1 MYASVPTTSPG
12 IVSGVSLTT
21 WATPKSASLAKPAPA
36 AGSATTMTFCGL
48 TSRWITPRSCACA
61 SASQSAA
68 PIRATSRS
76 AIALARTSS
85 ARVRPRTSSET
96 RYTSCSSYAS
106 SYMATMPGWLS
117 RAAARASRSTR
128 SPLPS
133 SRGIA
138 LTATSRSS
146 FSSQA
151 SQTTPNPPAPRRRS
165 RRYRPSTSRGPGAP
179 GSACVG
185 AAPPSGRVPG
195 SSARLFSG
203 RFTSGSVFGPRWA
216 RPAPRSYSHEPWQAL
231 ESARR
236 GTLLLSFLDEPDEPA
251 RGRRRPPR
259 GPSTDRQTL
268 MVRRSI
274 ALVAGVIVLI
284 LLVLGVRS
292 CLNTRSENAIKNYSN
307 DSAELLRASKLE
319 GDQLFKLLQGEGG
332 TNQATAIINQLNA
345 YRVDSSELVDRAN
358 RLDVPG
364 DLKGARSELQ
374 EVLELRRDGFADI
387 TDALQVALGDQ
398 ERRQGSDDVAKQ
410 MQVFLA
416 SDIVDTQRF
425 RPALFDVL
433 RDKDLSAPDLPQNGF
448 VPDIQWL
455 QPDFVADQ
463 VNALRTGTGGGGE
476 AAPGLHGN
484 GVAGVTLGGIA
495 LTPGGNASVQLA
507 GDLSF
512 EI

>member
-1 MYASVPTTSPG
+1 
-12 IVSGVSLTT
+12 
-21 WATPKSASLAKPAPA
+21 
-36 AGSATTMTFCGL
+36 
-48 TSRWITPRSCACA
+48 
-61 SASQSAA
+61 
-68 PIRATSRS
+68 
-76 AIALARTSS
+76 
-85 ARVRPRTSSET
+85 
-96 RYTSCSSYAS
+96 
-106 SYMATMPGWLS
+106 
-117 RAAARASRSTR
+117 
-128 SPLPS
+128 
-133 SRGIA
+133 
-138 LTATSRSS
+138 
-146 FSSQA
+146 
-151 SQTTPNPPAPRRRS
+151 
-165 RRYRPSTSRGPGAP
+165 
-179 GSACVG
+179 
-185 AAPPSGRVPG
+185 
-195 SSARLFSG
+195 
-203 RFTSGSVFGPRWA
+203 
-216 RPAPRSYSHEPWQAL
+216 
-231 ESARR
+231 
-236 GTLLLSFLDEPDEPA
+236 
-251 RGRRRPPR
+251 
-259 GPSTDRQTL
+259 

-364 DLKGARSELQ
+364 DLKGAQSELQ

-398 ERRQGSDDVAKQ
+398 QRRQGSDDVAKQ

-416 SDIVDTQRF
+416 SDIIDTQRF
-425 RPALFDVL
+425 RPALFNVL
-433 RDKDLSAPDLPQNGF
+433 RDKDLSAPDLPKNGF

-495 LTPGGNASVQLA
+495 LTPGGNASVQLS

-512 EI
+512 EIQVQNQGENTENDVVVSVTVGDGGDADTQEETIDTIAAGELKTVTIPLSKQPPTGQNVPIKVEVKPVPGEQKTDNNTFDATVIFTR

>member
-1 MYASVPTTSPG
+1 
-12 IVSGVSLTT
+12 
-21 WATPKSASLAKPAPA
+21 
-36 AGSATTMTFCGL
+36 
-48 TSRWITPRSCACA
+48 
-61 SASQSAA
+61 
-68 PIRATSRS
+68 
-76 AIALARTSS
+76 
-85 ARVRPRTSSET
+85 
-96 RYTSCSSYAS
+96 
-106 SYMATMPGWLS
+106 
-117 RAAARASRSTR
+117 
-128 SPLPS
+128 
-133 SRGIA
+133 
-138 LTATSRSS
+138 
-146 FSSQA
+146 
-151 SQTTPNPPAPRRRS
+151 
-165 RRYRPSTSRGPGAP
+165 
-179 GSACVG
+179 
-185 AAPPSGRVPG
+185 
-195 SSARLFSG
+195 
-203 RFTSGSVFGPRWA
+203 
-216 RPAPRSYSHEPWQAL
+216 
-231 ESARR
+231 
-236 GTLLLSFLDEPDEPA
+236 
-251 RGRRRPPR
+251 
-259 GPSTDRQTL
+259 

-319 GDQLFKLLQGEGG
+319 GDQLFKLLEGEGG
-332 TNQATAIINQLNA
+332 TDQATAIINQLNA

-364 DLKGARSELQ
+364 DLKGAQSELQ

-398 ERRQGSDDVAKQ
+398 QRREGSDDVAKQ

-416 SDIVDTQRF
+416 SDIIDTQRF

-433 RDKDLSAPDLPQNGF
+433 RDKDLSAPDLPEKGF

-495 LTPGGNASVQLA
+495 LTPGGNASVQLS

-512 EI
+512 EIQVQNQGENTENDVVVSVTIGDGGDADTQEETIDTIAAGELKTVTIPLSKQPPTGQNVPIKVEVKPVPGEQKTDNNTFDATVIFTR